1 MASNGADETVRG
13 NVLPNGVALITL
25 DRPKALN
32 AMNLDMDIKYKSFLD
47 EWETDPK
54 VKCVL
59 VESSSS
65 RAFCAG
71 MDIKGVVAEIQ
82 KDKTTPLV
90 QKVFTAEYSLICKIF
105 EYKRPY
111 ISLMDGITMGFGIGL
126 SGHGRYRIITE
137 RTVLA
142 MPENGIGLFP
152 DVGFAY
158 IAAQSPG
165 EGAVGA
171 YLGLTGNRISTPA
184 DALYVGLGTHYVPS
198 GSLDALKK
206 DLLSTTFSEDPD
218 QEIKALLEQYST
230 KPESEPRLKL
240 LLPRIISTF
249 GGNKSV
255 KEIMEELEKHQE
267 SADTLVAEWAKDALQ
282 GLRKGAYFSLCLTQN
297 HFSRVASARG
307 KSNHD
312 LSKLTGV
319 MKAEYRIAIR
329 SSLRNDFAEGVR
341 AVLVDKDQNPK
352 WNPSSLE
359 EVNIND
365 VESLFEP
372 LSPEEELH
380 LAVPFPRRKLYNS
393 IHHSFHRDYETIHE
407 VSTSHINRAQLPDV
421 WIPIDQRFPHVVNNS
436 NMKTATVLNG
446 FLIANSIQSRIA
458 SEIGAMKNSIGKFP
472 GLGVV
477 LVGKRMDSQSF
488 VRIKEK
494 ACGEVGIVL
503 FMEELPKDCKETD
516 VLQVISSFN
525 EILSVHGIIVQL
537 PLPQVF
543 LCTSLFG
550 YIALFVFL

>member
-1 MASNGADETVRG
+1 MASNGADESVRG
-13 NVLPNGVALITL
+13 NVLTNGVALITL

-105 EYKRPY
+105 EYKKPY

-198 GSLDALKK
+198 GSLDAFKK
-206 DLLSTTFSEDPD
+206 DLLATTFSEDPD

-230 KPESEPRLKL
+230 NPESEPRLKL

-312 LSKLTGV
+312 LSKLTDV

-380 LAVPFPRRKLYNS
+380 V
-393 IHHSFHRDYETIHE
+393 
-407 VSTSHINRAQLPDV
+407 
-421 WIPIDQRFPHVVNNS
+421 
-436 NMKTATVLNG
+436 
-446 FLIANSIQSRIA
+446 
-458 SEIGAMKNSIGKFP
+458 
-472 GLGVV
+472 
-477 LVGKRMDSQSF
+477 
-488 VRIKEK
+488 
-494 ACGEVGIVL
+494 
-503 FMEELPKDCKETD
+503 
-516 VLQVISSFN
+516 
-525 EILSVHGIIVQL
+525 
-537 PLPQVF
+537 
-543 LCTSLFG
+543 
-550 YIALFVFL
+550 